1 MFGVQAWTVTDADAA
16 CVSGTGEG
24 NLHTGFTSV
33 FTKCLYC
40 ACAECFYLKTKIIQD
55 NPAASQGL
63 FLPLCAPLG
72 PS

>member
-33 FTKCLYC
+33 FTKPSLLCLC
-40 ACAECFYLKTKIIQD
+40 
-55 NPAASQGL
+55 GV
-63 FLPLCAPLG
+63 FLPKD
-72 PS
+72 